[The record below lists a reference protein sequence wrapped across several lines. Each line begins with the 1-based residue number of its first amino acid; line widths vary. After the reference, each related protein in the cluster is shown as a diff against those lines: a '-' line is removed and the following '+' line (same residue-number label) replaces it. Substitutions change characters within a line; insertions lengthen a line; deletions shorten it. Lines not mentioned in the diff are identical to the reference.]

1 MNISTIYEAP
11 YVANN
16 SKIAENLPDILK
28 NNDKNI
34 MVVNGQDDDGK
45 KK

>member
-16 SKIAENLPDILK
+16 SKIVENLPDILK

-45 KK
+45 K